1 MGVSKRK
8 RRRGRK
14 RGREWK
20 KDRERELE
28 GRIERVCKRGG
39 GGEKEGKESVG
50 EEGKVGKEERG
61 RGGACVLLFSLVRVI
76 RQCMR
81 FSASCVSRHFK
92 FSSQFFYSNETL
104 KPVLLLLAVVI
115 ELKPKY

>member
-1 MGVSKRK
+1 M
-8 RRRGRK
+8 
-14 RGREWK
+14 
-20 KDRERELE
+20 
-28 GRIERVCKRGG
+28 CKRGG